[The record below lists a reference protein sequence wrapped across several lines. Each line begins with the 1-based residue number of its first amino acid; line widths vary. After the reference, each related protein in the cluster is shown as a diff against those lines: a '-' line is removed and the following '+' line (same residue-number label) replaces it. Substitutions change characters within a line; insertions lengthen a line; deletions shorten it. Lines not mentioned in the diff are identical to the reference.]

1 MNLVVV
7 CGASGMV
14 GRALIDTLTQRGTP
28 FAVVGRDP
36 ARLADQ
42 FPIAQ
47 RCMSWEGF
55 RDGDSS
61 DVGTIVN
68 LAGAGVNDERWS
80 PAYKKTMTESRLA
93 STAVCA
99 SVCAENPTIHLIN
112 ASSVHAYGIYA
123 GDHGA
128 FTESDRDR
136 RMGTCYLQEL
146 IDDWEAAT
154 LPATDAGSAVSLL
167 RIGVVLSMD
176 GGALPPLAT
185 PFTFFVGGRYGT
197 GKQVMSWIS
206 LRDVVAAIVF
216 LIDRP
221 DIEGPVN
228 VVAPNAVTNAE
239 FARALGKALKR
250 PSAVPLPAAAVRLIL
265 GEAGDELVLAG
276 QRVSPVKL
284 LDAGFEFA
292 DRDISNCLEHL
303 VARKAA

>member
-14 GRALIDTLTQRGTP
+14 GRALIDTLTRRGTP

-42 FPIAQ
+42 FPRAQ
-47 RCMSWEGF
+47 RCMSWDGF

-80 PAYKKTMTESRLA
+80 PAYKKTMTESRIT

-99 SVCAENPTIHLIN
+99 SVCAENPTVHLIN
-112 ASSVHAYGIYA
+112 ASSVHAYGIYPD
-123 GDHGA
+123 DHAA
-128 FTESDRDR
+128 FTEYDRDR
-136 RMGTCYLQEL
+136 RVGTCYLQEL

-154 LPATDAGSAVSLL
+154 QPAADAGSPVSLL

-185 PFTFFVGGRYGT
+185 PFKFFIGGRYGT

-206 LRDVVAAIVF
+206 LRDLVSAILF
-216 LIDRP
+216 LIDHP

-228 VVAPNAVTNAE
+228 VVAPNAASNAE
-239 FARALGKALKR
+239 FARALGKAMKR
-250 PSAVPLPAAAVRLIL
+250 PSAVPLPPAAVRLIL

-276 QRVSPVKL
+276 QRVSPTKL
-284 LDAGFEFA
+284 VDAGFGFA
-292 DRDISNCLEHL
+292 DPDISSCLEHL
-303 VARKAA
+303 TAPQPA

>member
-1 MNLVVV
+1 MKLVVV

-14 GRALIDTLTQRGTP
+14 GRALIGALTQRRTP

-36 ARLADQ
+36 ARLAGQ
-42 FPIAQ
+42 FPTAQ
-47 RCMSWEGF
+47 RCMSWDGF

-80 PAYKKTMTESRLA
+80 PAYKTTMTESRIT

-99 SVCAENPTIHLIN
+99 SVCSRNPTIHLIN
-112 ASSVHAYGIYA
+112 ASSVHAYGIYPE
-123 GDHGA
+123 DHAA

-136 RMGTCYLQEL
+136 RVGTCYLQEL

-154 LPATDAGSAVSLL
+154 LPAADAGSAVSLL

-185 PFTFFVGGRYGT
+185 PFKFFIGGRYGT

-206 LRDVVAAIVF
+206 LRDLVAAIVF

-221 DIEGPVN
+221 DIDGPVN
-228 VVAPNAVTNAE
+228 VVAPNAATNAE
-239 FARALGKALKR
+239 FARVLGKAMRR
-250 PSAVPLPAAAVRLIL
+250 PSAVPLPPAAVRVIL
-265 GEAGDELVLAG
+265 GEAGEELVLAG
-276 QRVSPVKL
+276 QRVSPMKL

-292 DRDISNCLEHL
+292 DRDLTTCLEHL
-303 VARKAA
+303 TGRRAA